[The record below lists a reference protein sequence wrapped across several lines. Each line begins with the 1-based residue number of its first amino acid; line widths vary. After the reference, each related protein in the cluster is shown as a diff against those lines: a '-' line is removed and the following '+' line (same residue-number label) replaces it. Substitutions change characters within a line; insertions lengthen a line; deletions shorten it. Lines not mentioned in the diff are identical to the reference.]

1 MNTADF
7 FILYQESEA
16 VYDLLSEL
24 QQNPHIANVFLLTT
38 QSVSELTIPY
48 AKCRFVT
55 IQSTENLSTIRTI
68 SQMAESDFC
77 FFQLSPNAVRL
88 GYRCVER
95 MLECMAAEQPMMVY
109 ADRYDRV
116 GDSVQPHPV
125 IDYQKGSVR
134 DDFDFGCLWLVS
146 LSGIRHFLKHTT
158 LVHVKYASTYALR
171 LYLSTMGKLFH
182 LKEYLYEEE
191 KVDLRKSGEKQFD
204 YVDPRNHAVQKEKEA
219 VCTEHLH
226 RIGAWLAPDEY
237 DEPHCEHDEFPVE
250 ASVIIPV
257 RNRER
262 TIQDAVESVL
272 SQQADFSYNVIVV
285 NNYSTD

>member
-1 MNTADF
+1 
-7 FILYQESEA
+7 
-16 VYDLLSEL
+16 
-24 QQNPHIANVFLLTT
+24 
-38 QSVSELTIPY
+38 
-48 AKCRFVT
+48 
-55 IQSTENLSTIRTI
+55 
-68 SQMAESDFC
+68 
-77 FFQLSPNAVRL
+77 
-88 GYRCVER
+88 
-95 MLECMAAEQPMMVY
+95 MAAEQPMMVY

-116 GDSVQPHPV
+116 GDSVQSHHV
-125 IDYQKGSVR
+125 IDYQKGAVR

-171 LYLSTMGKLFH
+171 LYLSTMGELFH

-285 NNYSTD
+285 NNYSTDGTAEKLHRYAGNPQVKVLVPPMHDLGIGGCWDYAIRSAYCGRFAVQLDSDDLYSGPDTLSRMLQHFMSKRLLW